1 MIILYIGILLII
13 YSMFSGELTRN
24 YKPTIGFMFI
34 FFIMA
39 FQSNV
44 QGDYMSYM
52 EDFGMGY
59 SRTMNTEPLWVLLQK
74 PFYSFGWKYFIFFM
88 VLFQIW
94 VVCRIS
100 KLYAS
105 NHYQYLGAILF
116 FFTFGMMLI
125 QMKALRQGLAIEICL
140 LPFIMKFE
148 NKNRLLNCILHCY
161 GPVVIA
167 YLIHNS
173 AIVGLLPATALFMMY
188 QKSWFQKTKNSYKGE
203 WFVPTVITI
212 IFCVLYLFKHSVFSE
227 LFTKLS
233 TIVTMNDIRLGGY
246 LLSDQENELFDI
258 SWLIVLYDAIMVF
271 LSTWYYR
278 YINGK
283 GRILTLMA
291 IISFFADMLFF
302 GMGSLP
308 RIGYF
313 FVIANVIVIPC
324 LASLISKRFGKLYT
338 LLFIFLCLGYSIKT
352 SLPFLLEMDNG
363 GFGAYKFIFM

>member
-1 MIILYIGILLII
+1 MIILYTGILLIL
-13 YSMFSGELTRN
+13 YSLFSGELTRN

-203 WFVPTVITI
+203 WFIPTVITI

-246 LLSDQENELFDI
+246 LLSDQENGLFDI

-291 IISFFADMLFF
+291 IISFFADILFF

>member
-1 MIILYIGILLII
+1 MIILYTGILLIL
-13 YSMFSGELTRN
+13 YSLFSGELTRN

-34 FFIMA
+34 FLIMA

-246 LLSDQENELFDI
+246 LLSDQENGLFDI
-258 SWLIVLYDAIMVF
+258 SWPIVLYDAIMVF

>member
-34 FFIMA
+34 FLIMA

-44 QGDYMSYM
+44 EGDYMSYM
-52 EDFGMGY
+52 EDFEMGY
-59 SRTMNTEPLWVLLQK
+59 STTMDTEPLWVLLQM
-74 PFYSFGWKYFIFFM
+74 PFYLLGWKYFIFFM
-88 VLFQIW
+88 VLFQVW

-125 QMKALRQGLAIEICL
+125 QMKALRQGLAVEICL
-140 LPFIMKFE
+140 LPFVMKYDS
-148 NKNRLLNCILHCY
+148 KNGLLNRILHCY

-188 QKSWFQKTKNSYKGE
+188 QKSWFQKTKESYKGE
-203 WFVPTVITI
+203 WFIPTIITI
-212 IFCVLYLFKHSVFSE
+212 VFYVLYLSKQSVFSG
-227 LFTKLS
+227 LFTELA
-233 TIVTMNDIRLGGY
+233 TIITMNDMRLGGY
-246 LLSDQENELFDI
+246 LLSDQKNGLFDV
-258 SWLIVLYDAIMVF
+258 SWLIVLYDAIMLF

-278 YINGK
+278 YVNGK
-283 GRILTLMA
+283 RRILTLMA

-313 FVIANVIVIPC
+313 FVVANVIVIPC
-324 LASLISKRFGKLYT
+324 LASLISKRFGKQYA
-338 LLFIFLCLGYSIKT
+338 LLFVFLCIGYSVKT
-352 SLPFLLEMDNG
+352 SLPFFTEMNDG
-363 GFGAYKFIFM
+363 GFGTYKFIFM

>member
-1 MIILYIGILLII
+1 MIILYTGILLIL
-13 YSMFSGELTRN
+13 YSLFSGELTRN

-34 FFIMA
+34 FLIMA

-52 EDFGMGY
+52 ENFGMGY

-148 NKNRLLNCILHCY
+148 NRNRLLTCILHCY

-203 WFVPTVITI
+203 WFIPTVITI

-233 TIVTMNDIRLGGY
+233 TIVTMNDMRLGEY
-246 LLSDQENELFDI
+246 LLSDQENGLFDI